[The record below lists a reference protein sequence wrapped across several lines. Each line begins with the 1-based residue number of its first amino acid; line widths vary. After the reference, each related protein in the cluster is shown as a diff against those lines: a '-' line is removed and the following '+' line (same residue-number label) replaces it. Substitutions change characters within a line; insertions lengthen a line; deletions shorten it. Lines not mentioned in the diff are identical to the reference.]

1 MKAIEIG
8 SFEAKTKFAELVEK
22 VGRGHEFL
30 ITKRGEPVAWLIGRE
45 HKTSGGEKKPD
56 AWALFQ
62 KIQKGGPKLSRPRVS
77 ELVRESRRELSGRT
91 EKLLR

>member
-8 SFEAKTKFAELVEK
+8 SFEAKTKFAELLEK
-22 VGRGHEFL
+22 VARGHEFL
-30 ITKRGEPVAWLIGRE
+30 ITKRGEPVARLVGKE

-62 KIQKGGPKLSRPRVS
+62 KIQKGGPKLSRS
-77 ELVRESRRELSGRT
+77 GLDELVRESRRELLGRT